1 MAYGSNVYE
10 SKTVWQTSS
19 NGYLIFSTVVNY
31 HYAQDPDAG
40 KTKLT
45 VDNIQFKQHYG
56 GWGMSDGAWSAG
68 AGCGASSTVTNTA
81 TGSDTLPP
89 NFSTTTNTIEIN
101 KSVELSA
108 NSNGDTTGYIYWY
121 STVSHADAYRPTQ
134 STWTYFT
141 VSLPHMDMASKW
153 TSNLTTVTIGSAST
167 VTWKANNSSHKYQIK
182 LTDASGNVWQTWPSS
197 GYYTASQNSQ
207 SITPSTS
214 LASSITTSTSK
225 ELQLRLYTYTSG
237 GTSLGYDTDTITLA
251 VPASYKPS
259 ISSVSGSGASS
270 VNGTTCWLSGKSN
283 MSLVIAYSLYYG
295 SPIKKVTVKTTIG
308 STSHTG
314 TFDVNWTSSGTQTV
328 ALGTQS
334 GSGTCTNVVTITDAR
349 GRSSTAFS
357 SSRGTLYPYG
367 APSGNISV
375 VQGSGSK
382 LIVNLDGAI
391 SSVSKKN
398 SGKVALTIKNTTTGT
413 TIYNKTLTLGSD
425 ISASYSG
432 DYYKYSYSLQLV
444 CDGNTGSNGNLLT
457 DTYEASATV
466 YDAVTSTTLNTVKS
480 GGHTIVLESG
490 GKQVTLFGSNP
501 TGLDNTFAIIGPDGN
516 MAFQLLNY
524 RGSTPYTETGIR
536 SADGTRYIC
545 ATVRDDGWGGLWH
558 NKKGYVFCYDDNG
571 VTIPPLAN
579 IGSANTPV
587 YFTSGGYPTACSD
600 IGPSVGNL
608 TKWAN
613 RGSNN
618 NPIYINSSGQPTAC
632 YGYTCYMDA
641 ASTGYMTLDAI
652 AGNSYYENYHLD
664 YPSDVQ
670 HSGYIAVLRGFFISC
685 TDSNPNFYSR
695 YLILQSIEVYDT
707 YCIVKISNTGD
718 NTRTPKLW
726 LDLLFI
732 KQA

>member
-10 SKTVWQTSS
+10 SKTVWKTSC

-68 AGCGASSTVTNTA
+68 AGCGSSSTVTNTT
-81 TGSDTLPP
+81 TGSDILPP
-89 NFSTTTNTIEIN
+89 NFSTTTNTITIN

-121 STVSHADAYRPTQ
+121 STVKHADTYRPTQ

-141 VSLPHMDMASKW
+141 VSLPHMDMASTW

-182 LTDASGNVWQTWPSS
+182 LTDTSGNVWQTWPSS

-207 SITPSTS
+207 SITPSAS
-214 LASSITTSTSK
+214 LASSITTATSRD
-225 ELQLRLYTYTSG
+225 LQLRLYTYTSG
-237 GTSLGYDTDTITLA
+237 GTSLGYNTDSITLA

-259 ISSVSGSGASS
+259 ISSVSG
-270 VNGTTCWLSGKSN
+270 NGTSSINGTAYWLSGKSN
-283 MSLVIAYSLYYG
+283 MSLAIAYSLYYG

-308 STSHTG
+308 STSHTD

-328 ALGTQS
+328 SLGIQS
-334 GSGTCTNVVTITDAR
+334 GSGACTNVVTITDAR
-349 GRSSTAFS
+349 GRSSSAFS

-382 LIVNLDGAI
+382 LMVNLDGAI
-391 SSVSKKN
+391 SSVDKKN

-413 TIYNKTLTLGSD
+413 TIYSKTLTLGSD

-457 DTYEASATV
+457 DSYAVNATV
-466 YDAVTSTTLNTVKS
+466 SDAVTSTVLDTVKS

-490 GKQVTLFGSNP
+490 GKQVTLFGSSP
-501 TGLDNTFAIIGPDGN
+501 ASAVNTFRIINSQGHIGFNVSQFDVDTEN
-516 MAFQLLNY
+516 A
-524 RGSTPYTETGIR
+524 RGETWLY
-536 SADGTRYIC
+536 SADGNTHITEF
-545 ATVRDDGWGGLWH
+545 ARDDGLTGLWH
-558 NKKGYVFCYDDNG
+558 GASNGHEIIRSTDNL
-571 VTIPPLAN
+571 VSIP
-579 IGSANTPV
+579 
-587 YFTSGGYPTACSD
+587 
-600 IGPSVGNL
+600 
-608 TKWAN
+608 KWASIGN
-613 RGSNN
+613 SNK
-618 NPIYINSSGQPTAC
+618 PVYINSSGIPVACSDPTQYN
-632 YGYTCYMDA
+632 YGSD
-641 ASTGYMTLDAI
+641 STGYIYFLKC
-652 AGNSYYENYHLD
+652 GNVVNFY
-664 YPSDVQ
+664 
-670 HSGYIAVLRGFFISC
+670 GYIKNMTASSASHTCSFTLASGLRPKLSYQLFPAYNRSAPYAANWYSSC
-685 TDSNPNFYSR
+685 W
-695 YLILQSIEVYDT
+695 
-707 YCIVKISNTGD
+707 ISNAGVVTIYKTASQNITELYVDGSYI
-718 NTRTPKLW
+718 TP
-726 LDLLFI
+726 
-732 KQA
+732 